1 MDTPNFYCF
10 CGNVHVLTGT
20 RLIGAIGSLTC
31 SFLISFLLSEQSF
44 CGIFVFAMFCIPFVL
59 LLFAD
64 RQRCSKLYLPF
75 LLLNAIL
82 ICLNSLYLL
91 FIGTMMIWM
100 PYFWKEHLKLSLDI
114 DIENKNSLRSITFL
128 IFIIFLLIEFILFW
142 CHSIVSNAYNYMNED
157 KIILIPPQISTD
169 FTKKQNSQKNKKW
182 INLVD
187 NRQSQLA

>member
-169 FTKKQNSQKNKKW
+169 FTKNSQKNKKW

>member
-31 SFLISFLLSEQSF
+31 SFLISFLISEQSF

-82 ICLNSLYLL
+82 TCLNSLYLL

-100 PYFWKEHLKLSLDI
+100 PYFWKEHLELSLDI
-114 DIENKNSLRSITFL
+114 DIENKSL
-128 IFIIFLLIEFILFW
+128 
-142 CHSIVSNAYNYMNED
+142 N
-157 KIILIPPQISTD
+157 
-169 FTKKQNSQKNKKW
+169 
-182 INLVD
+182 
-187 NRQSQLA
+187 